1 MEILKNKPKEEEI
14 KIDNIKK
21 SLQEQKVEEIQK
33 EEDILIKDYLSSC
46 GKSIEGS
53 TSCSLSQ
60 DENYNCTS
68 KIPTDLSSRPNYII
82 KNNYEKIEKNSFLNK
97 NKMDISPMFE
107 YYKGFDEILKMK
119 NNENIEIHN
128 SKNFIKKSN
137 FLNSK
142 EKIEIEEK
150 KEIKNKSNFRY
161 YLKMDNKFNIEF
173 NNIDNINNIS
183 IYNFIDSH
191 SNYYNS
197 NKNSDILNIINNIN
211 NNINKNCYTFS
222 YNKSIRNKKGKNK
235 NENIKEY
242 KFSSRKGDWTCQC
255 CFNINFSFRTFCN
268 RCGAFKKN

>member
-60 DENYNCTS
+60 DESYNCTS

-142 EKIEIEEK
+142 EKIEIE
-150 KEIKNKSNFRY
+150 
-161 YLKMDNKFNIEF
+161 
-173 NNIDNINNIS
+173 
-183 IYNFIDSH
+183 
-191 SNYYNS
+191 
-197 NKNSDILNIINNIN
+197 
-211 NNINKNCYTFS
+211 
-222 YNKSIRNKKGKNK
+222 
-235 NENIKEY
+235 
-242 KFSSRKGDWTCQC
+242 
-255 CFNINFSFRTFCN
+255 
-268 RCGAFKKN
+268 